1 MKASTPTQQ
10 QNLQFSELV
19 QVREGQPVTASLMV
33 AEYFGKHHKDVL
45 RAINLLDCSDIFR
58 ERNFAPSE
66 YSRKNGNVTAN
77 YPCTTSPATASPSS
91 LWVSLVK

>member
-19 QVREGQPVTASLMV
+19 QVREGQPVTTSLMV

-45 RAINLLDCSDIFR
+45 RAINLLYCSDIF
-58 ERNFAPSE
+58 
-66 YSRKNGNVTAN
+66 
-77 YPCTTSPATASPSS
+77 
-91 LWVSLVK
+91 